1 MKKIKY
7 IIGVSAMAF
16 SLVVVSCKSPKP
28 LENNTIKNIPASF
41 SNTKDS
47 TNSAT
52 INWKKYFTD
61 ANLVTLIDISLKNNM
76 DMSMA
81 LQRIEAARAGLR
93 LSKNA
98 MLPSV
103 NANVSFLQRKF
114 GYYTMD
120 DAGNRTTEIEPGKIV
135 PTHLP
140 DYFVGLQTSWEID
153 VFGKLRNKK
162 KAAAARFL
170 ASVEGKN
177 VVVTNLIADLAN
189 AYYELLALD
198 SELDI
203 IMETILLQENALEL
217 IKAQKEAGVVNEI
230 AVQQF
235 QAQVANSK
243 AMEFEVRQEIT
254 ESENT
259 INFLMG
265 RYPQPIA
272 RNKTELNNMLPFN
285 PTTGIPSDL
294 LQNRPDIR
302 QAEFELMA
310 SHLDVKAAKAAFYP
324 SLNINGS
331 IGFQAYKAAFLF
343 TDPQSLAYS
352 LFGGLMA
359 PLINRNAIKAEFK
372 TANATQQESLFNYQK
387 SILNGYLEVYNEMA
401 RIKNLDSIVSFKTEQ
416 ATALTK
422 SIETSSELFKTGRAT
437 YVEVLMIQKGSLE
450 SKLELIDV
458 KKRQYNAVVD
468 IYKAL
473 GGGWR

>member
-7 IIGVSAMAF
+7 IPGF
-16 SLVVVSCKSPKP
+16 STLVFCLLLSCKTPKP
-28 LENNTIKNIPASF
+28 LENNAIKNIPASF
-41 SNTKDS
+41 VPAKDS

-52 INWKKYFTD
+52 INWKQYFTD
-61 ANLVTLIDISLKNNM
+61 ASLVELIDISLKNNM
-76 DMSMA
+76 DMSIA
-81 LQRIEAARAGLR
+81 IQRIEAARAGLR

-120 DAGNRTTEIEPGKIV
+120 DAGNRTTEIEPGKVV

-140 DYFVGLQTSWEID
+140 DYFVGLQTTWEID
-153 VFGKLRNKK
+153 VFGKLRNKR
-162 KAAAARFL
+162 KAAAARYL

-177 VVVTNLIADLAN
+177 LVITNLIADLAN

-198 SELDI
+198 NDLDI
-203 IMETILLQENALEL
+203 IRETIKLQENALEL
-217 IKAQKEAGVVNEI
+217 IKAQKEADVVNEL

-235 QAQVANSK
+235 QAQAASSK
-243 AMEFEVRQEIT
+243 ALEYEVLQKIT
-254 ESENT
+254 ENEST
-259 INFLMG
+259 INFLAG
-265 RYPQPIA
+265 RYPQPVK
-272 RNKTELNNMLPFN
+272 RNKTGLNMPLPFN
-285 PTTGIPSDL
+285 PTTGVPSDL
-294 LQNRPDIR
+294 LKNRPDIR
-302 QAEFELMA
+302 RAEFELMA

-331 IGFQAYKAAFLF
+331 LGFQAYKAAFLF
-343 TDPQSLAYS
+343 TDPKSLAYS
-352 LFGGLMA
+352 VLGGLIA

-372 TANATQQESLFNYQK
+372 TANATQRQMLFKYQK
-387 SILNGYLEVYNEMA
+387 SILNGYVEVYNEMA
-401 RIKNLDSIVSFKTEQ
+401 RIKNLDSIVTFKTEQ
-416 ATALTK
+416 ATALTR
-422 SIETSSELFKTGRAT
+422 SIETSSELFETGRAT

-450 SKLELIDV
+450 SKLDLINT
-458 KKRQYNAVVD
+458 KKRQFNAVVN